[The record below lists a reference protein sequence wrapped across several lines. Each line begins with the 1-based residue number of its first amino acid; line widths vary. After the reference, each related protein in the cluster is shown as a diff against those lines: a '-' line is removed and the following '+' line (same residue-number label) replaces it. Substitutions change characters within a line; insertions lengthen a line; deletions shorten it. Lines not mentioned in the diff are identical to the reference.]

1 MTRRNLRISWHQSF
15 AYGGYMA
22 TTASPVALPR
32 SSRGVG
38 LVLASATSFGMVVV
52 FAKAAYAAGVD
63 VSSLLVWR
71 FIIAAAALWIIV
83 AVRRPAIPPG
93 RMILASAGLG
103 GLVYAFQGGLYYGSL
118 ARIDAGLA
126 VLLLYTYPAL
136 VTVIAVALRRER
148 ADRRTFAALACSAV
162 GLLLLLG
169 LDRSGTADPVG
180 VVMAMGAA
188 VTYAVY
194 VVVTASFQMETDP
207 VLMLA
212 IICTAAAAS
221 TAVTAAATGMSMSV
235 SYGDSAWLWTALCA
249 LLGTVLASLLQLMG
263 VRLVGASTCAIL
275 SCIEPLVAACT
286 VALVYGE
293 RLTAGQLAGGLAVL
307 ASVVVLQT
315 RFGQSD
321 NNRRLV
327 SDTRTSAK
335 MLHPEAGVSD
345 AQTNSEGPTVSA
357 GASPNTAL
365 QGGHQRP
372 LR

>member
-1 MTRRNLRISWHQSF
+1 
-15 AYGGYMA
+15 MA

-52 FAKAAYAAGVD
+52 FAKAAYAAGVG
-63 VSSLLVWR
+63 VSSLLLWR

-83 AVRRPAIPPG
+83 AIRRPATPPV
-93 RMILASAGLG
+93 RVILACAGLG
-103 GLVYAFQGGLYYGSL
+103 GVVYAFQAALYYGSL

-126 VLLLYTYPAL
+126 ALLLYTYPAL

-148 ADRRTFAALACSAV
+148 ADRRTVAALACSAV

-169 LDRSGTADPVG
+169 LGGAGTANPVG

-188 VTYAVY
+188 VIYAVY
-194 VVVTASFQMETDP
+194 VVVTASFQVETDP

-221 TAVTAAATGMSMSV
+221 TAMTAWVTGMSLSV
-235 SYGDSAWLWTALCA
+235 GYGNSAWLWIALCA
-249 LLGTVLASLLQLMG
+249 LPGTVLASLLQLIG

-275 SCIEPLVAACT
+275 SCIEPLVAACA

-293 RLTAGQLAGGLAVL
+293 RLTAIQLAGGLAVL
-307 ASVVVLQT
+307 GSVVVLQY

-321 NNRRLV
+321 DRCRLV
-327 SDTRTSAK
+327 SDTRTS
-335 MLHPEAGVSD
+335 VR
-345 AQTNSEGPTVSA
+345 NS
-357 GASPNTAL
+357 AS
-365 QGGHQRP
+365 
-372 LR
+372 